1 MSVAGSTDKR
11 SITGTFIITLS
22 GKFLPIQLLYGGKT
36 KQSLPRFKFP
46 ESFSLSANPKH
57 FSNKAESLKAIKEII
72 LAYVKQQQRQELEKP
87 DQASIL
93 IMDVF
98 RGQMTEEVVSMLRTN
113 NIWLVKV
120 PNNMTHLLQPYDP
133 TVNGHY
139 KSFMKGMFAEWYRK
153 QVEEALSHGKKVED
167 IEIKFYLT
175 VIKPL
180 HAKWLMQFF
189 NHITSEKGSE
199 IIINGWKRSGIY
211 DAVKNGSSSL
221 PSIVPF
227 NEIAPLVVTEK
238 SNGPDVTINQ
248 SSSFTESFVND
259 RYDEES
265 DCSDWENENDIDFE
279 RSAFDT
285 FIIDDE

>member
-1 MSVAGSTDKR
+1 MIYSS
-11 SITGTFIITLS
+11 
-22 GKFLPIQLLYGGKT
+22 
-36 KQSLPRFKFP
+36 
-46 ESFSLSANPKH
+46 
-57 FSNKAESLKAIKEII
+57 
-72 LAYVKQQQRQELEKP
+72 
-87 DQASIL
+87 
-93 IMDVF
+93 
-98 RGQMTEEVVSMLRTN
+98 
-113 NIWLVKV
+113 
-120 PNNMTHLLQPYDP
+120 THLLQPLDL
-133 TVNGHY
+133 TVNGHC
-139 KSFMKGMFAEWYRK
+139 KSFMKGMFAECYRK

-180 HAKWLMQFF
+180 HAKWLMEFY
-189 NHITSEKGSE
+189 NHITSEEGSE
-199 IIINGWKRSGIY
+199 LIINDWKRSGIY

-227 NEIAPLVVTEK
+227 NEVAPLVVTEK

-285 FIIDDE
+285 FIIDDD

>member
-1 MSVAGSTDKR
+1 M
-11 SITGTFIITLS
+11 
-22 GKFLPIQLLYGGKT
+22 PIRLIYCCKT

-57 FSNKAESLKAIKEII
+57 FSNKAESLKAIKEI
-72 LAYVKQQQRQELEKP
+72 LPYVKQQQRQELEKP

-93 IMDVF
+93 IMYVF
-98 RGQMTEEVVSMLRTN
+98 RGQIAEEVVSMLRTN

-133 TVNGHY
+133 TVNDHC
-139 KSFMKGMFAEWYRK
+139 KSFMKGMFVEWYRK

-180 HAKWLMQFF
+180 HAKWLMQFY

-199 IIINGWKRSGIY
+199 IIINGWKKSGIY
-211 DAVKNGSSSL
+211 DAVKNGC
-221 PSIVPF
+221 
-227 NEIAPLVVTEK
+227 
-238 SNGPDVTINQ
+238 
-248 SSSFTESFVND
+248 
-259 RYDEES
+259 Y
-265 DCSDWENENDIDFE
+265 
-279 RSAFDT
+279 
-285 FIIDDE
+285 